1 MKEKRVLTK
10 PNFWRVLGQKAL
22 VAIIIGAVL
31 CGVLTAYINAKCNPY
46 SGEEICSFVAGHIE
60 SSVGIAVSDADIYD
74 QISEVPYIYGAC
86 VRVYKDDELMAET
99 APMARIIHNF
109 SPYDDE
115 EETIWYVVSPDDLEL
130 LVKEWPYR
138 SSEYEVRDDSTMHFQ
153 TPFWGTIFS
162 RFTSNPRGYFYC
174 GTIYKFE
181 FNYND
186 GTAAISGKS
195 SSNNRHD
202 LDWFDYYC
210 LLFLPYLPEDSQYIN
225 SYQFSALGEDG
236 VIHKYVVETTDNI
249 YMSNAFKETGVA
261 MYVLYGIIEVICL
274 IVGIII
280 AIATYVNRKYIYDIY
295 SYRTSITN
303 KLAHD
308 LKTPLMSISLY
319 ADNIKSGDQSKKDY
333 YADKIME
340 DTSFMNALITNT
352 LLLSKAENGGT
363 QLDIGDVNIKD
374 TVDSI
379 LEEFAASFEKKNIN
393 VISNIKPET
402 TVKTDKIRFR
412 NAVICLIDNASKYT
426 VVATDIVI
434 SSENCVLSITNTYD
448 GEISDVTKL
457 KEAYVRGSKSR
468 SGVPGNGLGLAI
480 ADRELLNLGFELD
493 IKIEGNK
500 FTAVIK

>member
-1 MKEKRVLTK
+1 MKEKRVVTK
-10 PNFWRVLGQKAL
+10 PNFWRVFGQRIL
-22 VAIIIGAVL
+22 VAFLIGAVL
-31 CGVLTAYINAKCNPY
+31 CGILTAYINAKCNPF
-46 SGEEICSFVAGHIE
+46 SGEEICLIVAQHIE
-60 SSVGIAVSDADIYD
+60 SSVGISVSDADIYG
-74 QISEVPYIYGAC
+74 QISEVPYIYGAG

-99 APMARIIHNF
+99 APMARIFLSEDIE
-109 SPYDDE
+109 PAY
-115 EETIWYVVSPDDLEL
+115 WYVIAPDNLENL
-130 LVKEWPYR
+130 IRDWRWEVR
-138 SSEYEVRDDSTMHFQ
+138 EYEVLERFEKNESTTHFQ
-153 TPFWGTIFS
+153 TVFYDTFLS
-162 RFTSNPRGYFYC
+162 RFTSNPQIYISH
-174 GTIYKFE
+174 GTPYDFE
-181 FNYND
+181 FNYED
-186 GTAAISGKS
+186 STATINGINTKNHVYSY
-195 SSNNRHD
+195 D
-202 LDWFDYYC
+202 LI
-210 LLFLPYLPEDSQYIN
+210 LLPYLPEDSQYIN
-225 SYQFSALGEDG
+225 SYRFSAIGEDG

-274 IVGIII
+274 LVGIII
-280 AIATYVNRKYIYDIY
+280 AIATYVNRKYVYDIY

-363 QLDIGDVNIKD
+363 QLDIGDVNVKD

-393 VISNIKPET
+393 VISNIEPET
-402 TVKTDKIRFR
+402 MVKTDKIRFR

-426 VVATDIVI
+426 AAATDIVI
-434 SSENCVLSITNTYD
+434 NSKDCVLSITNTYD
-448 GEISDVTKL
+448 GEISDVSNL

-480 ADRELLNLGFELD
+480 ADRELSNLGFTLD
-493 IKIEGNK
+493 INVDGKL
-500 FTAVIK
+500 FAVIIR